1 MSQSVKVKAR
11 PGHTLLFPEICV
23 HCAQPASERMP
34 IRKRR
39 GQIIRLIDVPI
50 CSSCSRELQLKSGE
64 EERWQRLGLIA
75 TVGIGIFLFVTG
87 VLVLPG
93 MLPLW
98 LRLIT
103 AFIMAI
109 LAAAGVRILFT
120 HKSLAMARPQKKAI
134 LKSDLGLTPMNDGK
148 LIRLSIPRLTEE
160 RRRELV
166 RVVARRVEEARIAIR
181 NLRRDALK
189 DLQDFEKEKMI
200 SEDDFF
206 RGKDE
211 VQDLTDEFIETID
224 GIGKRKE
231 EEVMEI

>member
-1 MSQSVKVKAR
+1 MIDEVLDELRQRMSKSVEVLQDDLLGIRTGRASPGLVEKLPVEYYGSITPLNQVAGIAVPEPRLLVIR
-11 PGHTLLFPEICV
+11 PWDPSALSAI
-23 HCAQPASERMP
+23 ER
-34 IRKRR
+34 
-39 GQIIRLIDVPI
+39 
-50 CSSCSRELQLKSGE
+50 
-64 EERWQRLGLIA
+64 
-75 TVGIGIFLFVTG
+75 
-87 VLVLPG
+87 
-93 MLPLW
+93 
-98 LRLIT
+98 
-103 AFIMAI
+103 
-109 LAAAGVRILFT
+109 
-120 HKSLAMARPQKKAI
+120 AI

-166 RVVARRVEEARIAIR
+166 RVVARRVEDARIAIR

-211 VQDLTDEFIETID
+211 VQDLTNEFIETID
-224 GIGKRKE
+224 EIGKRKE